1 MARKIS
7 NEIIF
12 LRGVLC
18 KVLLSL
24 SLRVARGASDA
35 RASVRLVWNYSL
47 ARFRQRTL
55 EEEDALDPFSPALL
69 HPNVVKGGHLY
80 IFAPLKVTPFF
91 LIRHSPSPPISLSLS
106 RRIPRGVGWG
116 GQGIHESSLCTAC
129 QRFLPDPPPTCAF
142 LADPCFNCLLH
153 DKRVASHEGQIFRP
167 GKFSLFPLR

>member
-1 MARKIS
+1 MCCVRFSLAS
-7 NEIIF
+7 LSALHVAQVTHVQAFGSCEIIPWQGSGNEPW
-12 LRGVLC
+12 R
-18 KVLLSL
+18 KRMRSI
-24 SLRVARGASDA
+24 
-35 RASVRLVWNYSL
+35 
-47 ARFRQRTL
+47 
-55 EEEDALDPFSPALL
+55 PFSPALL

-91 LIRHSPSPPISLSLS
+91 LIRHSPSPPVSLSLS

-153 DKRVASHEGQIFRP
+153 DKRVASHEGQIFHP